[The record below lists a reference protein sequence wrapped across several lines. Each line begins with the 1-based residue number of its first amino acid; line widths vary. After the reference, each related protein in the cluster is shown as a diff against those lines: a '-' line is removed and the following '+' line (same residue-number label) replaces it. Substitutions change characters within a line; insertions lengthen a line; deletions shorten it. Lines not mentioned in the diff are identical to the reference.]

1 MRPAKVLHL
10 INHTSPVETGYTVRT
25 NAILAGLR
33 SLGIQS
39 VAATAPDFVPK
50 LSREQRRA
58 VPAERILHDA
68 LHLHHIRPAHVSLA
82 LRLLELLGW
91 MRGAWRLSQA
101 IQTCEARRFYRRA
114 ASRGFDLFHAHSP
127 YQNAVYAEWLSSCFS
142 KPFIYEMRGLWE
154 ESDAACGAT
163 TEEEYLRRRQAE
175 TDSALKANRV
185 VAISKALKREL
196 ENRGVPSEKIDV
208 VPNGVNTG
216 RFVPRLR
223 NTELAE
229 RLGVQGRAVFGY
241 ISLLRRFEGV
251 DVLVEAA
258 ARILSRR
265 GDAACL
271 VVGDGPDMERIRR
284 LVQQTSKPQSIVLTG
299 RVPHADVLDYYSLI
313 DVFVVP
319 RLRAPVTEMVTPIK
333 PLEAMCMG
341 KAVVVSDVGGLT
353 ELVQDGETGLTFP
366 AGDAEALAET
376 LETLL
381 DNPDLRSG
389 LGERARRWVLAERD
403 WSRVCQGYVDVYTRA
418 LDSHTPAEPA
428 GAHAR

>member
-25 NAILAGLR
+25 NAILASLR
-33 SLGIQS
+33 SLGVQS
-39 VAATAPDFVPK
+39 VVATAPDFVPK
-50 LSREQRRA
+50 LAKEQRKA
-58 VPAERILHDA
+58 VPAERFLHDA
-68 LHLHHIRPAHVSLA
+68 LHLHHIRPAYISLA
-82 LRLLELLGW
+82 LRLLEALGRV
-91 MRGAWRLSQA
+91 RGSWRLSQA
-101 IQTCEARRFYRRA
+101 IQTREALRFYRRA

-127 YQNAVYAEWLSSCFS
+127 YQNAVYAEWLSSRFS

-163 TEEEYLRRRQAE
+163 TEEEYRRRRQAE
-175 TDSALKANRV
+175 TNAALRANRV
-185 VAISKALKREL
+185 VAISEALKREM

-208 VPNGVNTG
+208 VPNGVNTS
-216 RFVPRLR
+216 RFVPRPR
-223 NTELAE
+223 NAELAE
-229 RLGVQGRAVFGY
+229 RLGVQGKTVFGY

-251 DVLVEAA
+251 DVLIEAA

-265 GDAACL
+265 SDVACL
-271 VVGDGPDMERIRR
+271 IVGDGPDMERIRG
-284 LVQQTSKPQSIVLTG
+284 LVRQTPSPQSIVLTG
-299 RVPHADVLDYYSLI
+299 RVPHTDVLNYYSLI

-353 ELVQDGETGLTFP
+353 ELVREGETGLTFP

-376 LETLL
+376 VEALL
-381 DNPDLRSG
+381 DNPVLRSG
-389 LGERARRWVLAERD
+389 LGERARQWVLAERD
-403 WSRVCQGYVDVYTRA
+403 WSRVCQGYLEIYTRA
-418 LDSHTPAEPA
+418 LDSYTSAEPI
-428 GAHAR
+428 GVYIR